1 MATKKR
7 GGAHLRVWGEV
18 DESLG
23 RDGLGGMH
31 GVGGRAEEASS
42 VGSCCRAMSGSDSGD
57 QLDGCQRLSHVI
69 AESSVSEYDALSQ
82 PLHTTTAFSRDRSA
96 LGWRP
101 ISIQIVCD

>member
-31 GVGGRAEEASS
+31 GVGGRAEEAPS
-42 VGSCCRAMSGSDSGD
+42 VGSCCRAMSGSDSED
-57 QLDGCQRLSHVI
+57 
-69 AESSVSEYDALSQ
+69 
-82 PLHTTTAFSRDRSA
+82 
-96 LGWRP
+96 
-101 ISIQIVCD
+101 